1 MYGTQGSIGLLVPS
15 VNTVVEP
22 EFNAALPDGYAVHS
36 ARMRNT
42 TADLDDAVAMLS
54 HVERASDELGS
65 ANVDVVVFA
74 CTSSSFVQGT
84 RGESSLRRTI
94 EHNSRTHAVTTSH
107 AVRQALLSLNARR
120 ISMITPY
127 TADINVLEIDFL
139 NAAGITV
146 LTEAGMGVV
155 DAYSIA
161 KVDPEATFQ
170 EALRTIDP
178 ACDVLF
184 LSCTNLKTFE
194 ILDDL
199 ERRVGV
205 PVISS
210 NSASLWTAL
219 GVLEV
224 DDGIPG
230 LGILLGAPA
239 AV

>member
-1 MYGTQGSIGLLVPS
+1 MYGSQGSVGLLVPS

-22 EFNAALPDGYAVHS
+22 EFNAAVPNGYAVHS

-84 RGESSLRRTI
+84 EGEIRLRRMI
-94 EHNSRTHAVTTSH
+94 ERHGQTHAVTTSD
-107 AVRQALLSLNARR
+107 AVRQALLALNARQV
-120 ISMITPY
+120 SMITPY
-127 TADINVLEIDFL
+127 TADLNALEVDFL
-139 NAAGITV
+139 QAAGITV
-146 LTEAGMGVV
+146 LAEAGMSVV

-161 KVDPEATFQ
+161 KVDPEVTFR

-178 ACDVLF
+178 KSDALF

-194 ILDDL
+194 ILEDL
-199 ERRVGV
+199 ERRAGM

-210 NSASLWTAL
+210 NSAALWAAL
-219 GVLEV
+219 GALGF
-224 DDGIPG
+224 DDGIPH
-230 LGILLGAPA
+230 LGSLLGAPV